1 MKKIF
6 CLAIVLAVFV
16 NVNTFSATKKSNST
30 KKSSSVQNQP
40 EAVKVGLS
48 VVNKLMEINSRNYD
62 NNSGSLFLV
71 NPETQNWV
79 YSNPRFTDDFKTE
92 YSNYVTGLNMDYVC
106 SEDVDDERP
115 NCVSYYDLEP
125 EAQIFYDKY
134 GFDPFQ
140 KGQDV
145 PKEVKFVR
153 YNEKD
158 DYIITNGGEWKDYIM
173 YIKVINEDGQWKV
186 DGAGRINIP
195 KHLQTGLG
203 PTYR

>member
-1 MKKIF
+1 MKKIV

-16 NVNTFSATKKSNST
+16 NVNTFSASKKSNST
-30 KKSSSVQNQP
+30 KNSSSVQNQP
-40 EAVKVGLS
+40 EAVKVALN
-48 VVNKLMEINSRNYD
+48 VVNSLMKRNGF
-62 NNSGSLFLV
+62 NGPSLISS
-71 NPETQNWV
+71 ETQDWV
-79 YSNPRFTDDFKTE
+79 YGNSRFTDDFKTE

-115 NCVSYYDLEP
+115 DCVSYYDLSNE
-125 EAQIFYDKY
+125 EQQFYDKY
-134 GFDPFQ
+134 GFYPFQ
-140 KGQDV
+140 KGQDA

-158 DYIITNGGEWKDYIM
+158 GYIITNGGEWKDYIM

>member
-6 CLAIVLAVFV
+6 CLAIVLTVFT
-16 NVNTFSATKKSNST
+16 NVNTFSASKKSNST
-30 KKSSSVQNQP
+30 KNSSSVQNQP
-40 EAVKVGLS
+40 EAVKVALN
-48 VVNKLMEINSRNYD
+48 VVNSLMKRNGF
-62 NNSGSLFLV
+62 NGPSLISS
-71 NPETQNWV
+71 ETQDWV
-79 YSNPRFTDDFKTE
+79 YGNSRFTDDFKTE

-115 NCVSYYDLEP
+115 DCVSYYDLSNE
-125 EAQIFYDKY
+125 EQQFYDKY
-134 GFDPFQ
+134 GFYPFQ
-140 KGQDV
+140 KGQDA

-158 DYIITNGGEWKDYIM
+158 GYIITNGGEWKDYIM

>member
-1 MKKIF
+1 
-6 CLAIVLAVFV
+6 
-16 NVNTFSATKKSNST
+16 
-30 KKSSSVQNQP
+30 
-40 EAVKVGLS
+40 
-48 VVNKLMEINSRNYD
+48 
-62 NNSGSLFLV
+62 
-71 NPETQNWV
+71 
-79 YSNPRFTDDFKTE
+79 
-92 YSNYVTGLNMDYVC
+92 MDYVC

-115 NCVSYYDLEP
+115 DCVSYYDLSNE
-125 EAQIFYDKY
+125 EQQFYDKY
-134 GFDPFQ
+134 GFYPFQ
-140 KGQDV
+140 KGQDA

-158 DYIITNGGEWKDYIM
+158 GYIITNGGEWKDYIM